1 MNTARRR
8 VPIGDPVP
16 TQPRPATPAA
26 IAAALLIP
34 IAASSAIAAAITAL
48 VRAVATVPSDFAP
61 FKPSSYIGLI
71 VVGVVAGA
79 AGWLAVRRRAANPSG
94 VIRSLAP
101 TVIALSFI
109 PDVLVGVTKFE
120 AGTTWAGVGGLMAMH
135 LAVAV
140 CAVAAFARFLPLTGQ
155 PQHREASV
163 VSGNR

>member
-1 MNTARRR
+1 MPA
-8 VPIGDPVP
+8 
-16 TQPRPATPAA
+16 QPRHATPAA

-34 IAASSAIAAAITAL
+34 IAVSIALAAAIAAL

-94 VIRSLAP
+94 VMRSLAP
-101 TVIALSFI
+101 AVIALSFI
-109 PDVLVGVTKFE
+109 PDILVGVTKFE

-135 LAVAV
+135 LAVAI

-155 PQHREASV
+155 PQYRGASEASV

>member
-1 MNTARRR
+1 M
-8 VPIGDPVP
+8 P

-34 IAASSAIAAAITAL
+34 IAVSSALAAAITAL

-79 AGWLAVRRRAANPSG
+79 AAWLAVRRRAANPSG
-94 VIRSLAP
+94 VMRSLAP
-101 TVIALSFI
+101 AVIALSFI

-135 LAVAV
+135 LAVAI

-155 PQHREASV
+155 PQHREASEASV

>member
-1 MNTARRR
+1 MPA
-8 VPIGDPVP
+8 
-16 TQPRPATPAA
+16 QPRPATPAA

-34 IAASSAIAAAITAL
+34 IAASIALAAAITAL

-61 FKPSSYIGLI
+61 FKPPAYIALI

-79 AGWLAVRRRAANPSG
+79 AGWLAVRRRAADPSG
-94 VIRSLAP
+94 VMRSLAP
-101 TVIALSFI
+101 AVVVLSFI

-120 AGTTWAGVGGLMAMH
+120 TGTTWAGVGGLMAMH
-135 LAVAV
+135 LAVAA

-155 PQHREASV
+155 PQHREAAV

>member
-1 MNTARRR
+1 M
-8 VPIGDPVP
+8 PV
-16 TQPRPATPAA
+16 QPKPATPAA

-34 IAASSAIAAAITAL
+34 IAAGSALAAAITTL

-61 FKPSSYIGLI
+61 FKPSAYIALI

-79 AGWLAVRRRAANPSG
+79 AGWLAVRRRAANPPG
-94 VIRSLAP
+94 VMRSLAP
-101 TVIALSFI
+101 AVVVLSFI

-135 LAVAV
+135 LAVAI
-140 CAVAAFARFLPLTGQ
+140 CAVAAFARFLPLAGQ
-155 PQHREASV
+155 PQHREAADDASV

>member
-1 MNTARRR
+1 MSA
-8 VPIGDPVP
+8 
-16 TQPRPATPAA
+16 QPRSATPGA

-34 IAASSAIAAAITAL
+34 IAVSIALAAAITAL

-61 FKPSSYIGLI
+61 FKPSSYVALI

-79 AGWLAVRRRAANPSG
+79 AGWLAVRRRAANPPG
-94 VIRSLAP
+94 VMRSLAP
-101 TVIALSFI
+101 AVVVLSFI
-109 PDVLVGVTKFE
+109 PDVLVGVTKSL

-135 LAVAV
+135 LAVAI
-140 CAVAAFARFLPLTGQ
+140 CAVAAFTRFLPLVGQ